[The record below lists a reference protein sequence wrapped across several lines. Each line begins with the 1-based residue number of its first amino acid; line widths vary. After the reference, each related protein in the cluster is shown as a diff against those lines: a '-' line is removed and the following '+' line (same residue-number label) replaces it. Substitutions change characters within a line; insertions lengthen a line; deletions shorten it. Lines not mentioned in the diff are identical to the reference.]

1 MPEAGNNRTVGAK
14 ESIAAALA
22 RAGVGC
28 GGRMI
33 GSGDLKPRMARLD
46 MPKKPWITRR
56 GPEHRVKVQFRRRAA
71 KGAEN
76 IALSGSPATYPPP
89 YALKGLS

>member
-14 ESIAAALA
+14 ESIAAALGQGA
-22 RAGVGC
+22 THLIDSGGVEPG
-28 GGRMI
+28 
-33 GSGDLKPRMARLD
+33 MAQLD
-46 MPKKPWITRR
+46 MPKIGKPRIARR
-56 GPEHRVKVQFRRRAA
+56 RPEHRVKVQFRRRAA

-76 IALSGSPATYPPP
+76 IALSGSPAIYPPP